1 MSVALLPRAVELL
14 SPAGDRDCL
23 EAALEAGADAVYFGL
38 REGYNARS
46 RAENFLRAEL
56 PQLMQ
61 RIHERAR
68 RGYLTLNTLVFD
80 REWDELTELVD
91 AAADAGVDAVIVQD
105 LGLAAWVFARYPK
118 LPIHAS
124 TQMTVSD
131 RDALALVTE
140 LGVRRVVLP
149 RELSLP
155 LLAELRA
162 ATDCALEVF
171 VHGAMCVGVSGQCRV
186 SETVQERSANRG
198 QCAQPCR
205 LPYTLLVDGLPTRT
219 EGTHLL
225 SPKDLDASSLV
236 GELLAIGIDA
246 FKIEGRQ
253 KSPEYVRAATHL
265 YRTALDAALS
275 GSSRGLEREKTFV
288 HQIFSRGQS
297 LGFLTGSRHNSL
309 VEPRSCD
316 HIGLRLGEYRS
327 TVYEGPR
334 TWLELK
340 TELELAL
347 GDGIVVGPT
356 STGYEAGGRVWGML
370 LEGKPVKAAPP
381 GERVLVW
388 LGPESDPNGLVAG
401 TEVRRTSC
409 PHIER
414 ELFAATTGTRPRLEV
429 AATLTG
435 RLGEEP
441 RLRLVTASGSA
452 VEVVVPSILEPAR
465 EHGLNEALVA
475 DKLGRLG
482 DTPYRL
488 GQVTLEIPTGT
499 TLATS
504 ALNQAR
510 REAVRRLLAEYHPS
524 YPRSLERPIVA
535 PPRRSAPPFGL
546 FATCLT
552 EEQARSALAAGADGV
567 YLDMRTVEQQL
578 SLLLRLRAEGHRGL
592 GVTTPHFSSSGEA
605 RVEERLLAAQPEL
618 VLVRSLGS
626 LARLQRAVPS
636 ATLVGDVSLNVTN
649 RRTVELLLGLGLDA
663 LTLAPEQREL
673 VLDAALSQRVERVVY
688 GHPFV
693 MVTAHCLFAA
703 HLSHADHCGT
713 CSRPCEV
720 HDLMLKDPQGRRLFV
735 RPEGAGKNLLFG
747 ELVEREPRL
756 WRGHGRLRVEFF
768 DEGAD
773 TVQAQIVATRQK
785 FEGEA
790 ITARP

>member
-1 MSVALLPRAVELL
+1 MSVAFPSRAVELL
-14 SPAGDRDCL
+14 SPAGDRACL

-46 RAENFLRAEL
+46 RAENFSRVEL
-56 PQLMQ
+56 SSVMQ

-80 REWDELTELVD
+80 AEWDELTELLD

-105 LGLAAWVFARYPK
+105 LGLARAVAARYRS

-131 RDALALVTE
+131 PDALALVAE

-149 RELSLP
+149 RELSLTE
-155 LLAELRA
+155 LAELRA

-186 SETVQERSANRG
+186 SESVSERSANRG

-265 YRTALDAALS
+265 YRTALDAALA
-275 GSSRGLEREKTFV
+275 GCPRDLEREKTFV
-288 HQIFSRGQS
+288 HQIFSRGKS
-297 LGFLTGSRHNSL
+297 LGFLSGSQHSSL
-309 VEPRSCD
+309 VEARSCD

-334 TWLELK
+334 TWLVLK

-356 STGYEAGGRVWGML
+356 SAGHEAGGRIWGML
-370 LEGKPVKAAPP
+370 LEGKPVKSAPP
-381 GERVLVW
+381 VERVLVW

-401 TEVRRTSC
+401 SEVRRTSC
-409 PHIER
+409 PGIER
-414 ELFAATTGTRPRLEV
+414 ELFAATTGTRPRLLV

-435 RLGEEP
+435 QLGEEP
-441 RLRLVTASGSA
+441 RLRLVTASGHA
-452 VEVVVPSILEPAR
+452 VEVVVPSVLLPAR

-488 GQVTLEIPTGT
+488 GQVNLELPPGT

-510 REAVRRLLAEYHPS
+510 REAVRLLLAEYHPS
-524 YPRSLERPIVA
+524 HQRSPEA
-535 PPRRSAPPFGL
+535 PKVLSPRRSPPPCGI
-546 FATCLT
+546 FATCAT
-552 EEQARSALAAGADGV
+552 EAQARAALEAGAHGV
-567 YLDMRTVEQQL
+567 YLDLRALDQRLQL
-578 SLLLRLRAEGHRGL
+578 LAALRAEGHEGL
-592 GVTTPHFSSSGEA
+592 GVTTPHFATPAEVGI
-605 RVEERLLAAQPEL
+605 EERLLAAQPEL

-626 LARLQRAVPS
+626 LARLRRAAPS
-636 ATLVGDVSLNVTN
+636 ATLVGDVPLNVTN
-649 RRTVELLLGLGLDA
+649 RHTAELVLGLGLDA
-663 LTLAPEQREL
+663 FTLAPEQREL
-673 VLDAALSQRVERVVY
+673 ALEPGLSARVERVIY

-703 HLSHADHCGT
+703 HLSHADHCGK
-713 CSRPCEV
+713 CSRPCED
-720 HDLMLKDPQGRRLFV
+720 HDLMLKDPKGRRLFV
-735 RPEGAGKNLLFG
+735 RPENAGKNLLYG
-747 ELVEREPRL
+747 ELVERA
-756 WRGHGRLRVEFF
+756 WRPVQGGARWRVDFL

-773 TVQAQIVATRQK
+773 AVRHRISALRK
-785 FEGEA
+785 LLDEG
-790 ITARP
+790 ARA

>member
-1 MSVALLPRAVELL
+1 MSVAFPSRAVELL
-14 SPAGDRDCL
+14 SPAGDRECL

-38 REGYNARS
+38 REGYNARA
-46 RAENFLRAEL
+46 RAENFSRAEL
-56 PQLMQ
+56 SSVMQ

-80 REWDELTELVD
+80 AEWDELTELLD

-105 LGLAAWVFARYPK
+105 LGLARLVAERYRA

-131 RDALALVTE
+131 PDALALVAE

-149 RELSLP
+149 RELSLTE
-155 LLAELRA
+155 LAKLRA

-186 SETVQERSANRG
+186 SESVSERSANRG

-236 GELLAIGIDA
+236 GELLSIGIDA

-265 YRTALDAALS
+265 YRTALDAALA
-275 GSSRGLEREKTFV
+275 GRPRDLEREKTFV
-288 HQIFSRGQS
+288 HQIFSRGTS
-297 LGFLTGSRHNSL
+297 LGFFSGSQHSSL
-309 VEPRSCD
+309 VEARSCD

-327 TVYEGPR
+327 TVYEGSR
-334 TWLELK
+334 TWLVLK

-356 STGYEAGGRVWGML
+356 SAGHEAGGRIWGML
-370 LEGKPVKAAPP
+370 LDGKPVKSTLPV
-381 GERVLVW
+381 ERVLVW

-409 PHIER
+409 PGIER
-414 ELFAATTGTRPRLEV
+414 ELFAATTGTRPRLPV

-435 RLGEEP
+435 QLGEEP
-441 RLRLVTASGSA
+441 RLRLVTANGRTA
-452 VEVVVPSILEPAR
+452 EVVVQSVLMPAR
-465 EHGLNEALVA
+465 EHGLNEALVS

-488 GQVTLEIPTGT
+488 GQVTLELPPGT

-510 REAVRRLLAEYHPS
+510 REAVRLLLAEYHPS
-524 YPRSLERPIVA
+524 YQRSSEVPKVPA
-535 PPRRSAPPFGL
+535 PRRAPPPFGL
-546 FATCLT
+546 FATTTT
-552 EEQARSALAAGADGV
+552 EAQARAALEAGADGV
-567 YLDMRTVEQQL
+567 YLDLR
-578 SLLLRLRAEGHRGL
+578 SLERKLELLAALRADGYRGL
-592 GVTTPHFSSSGEA
+592 GVTTAHFSTPSEV

-626 LARLQRAVPS
+626 LARLRRAAPS
-636 ATLVGDVSLNVTN
+636 ATLVGDVPLNVAN
-649 RRTVELLLGLGLDA
+649 RHTAELLIGLGLDA

-673 VLDAALSQRVERVVY
+673 ALEPELSARVERVVY

-703 HLSHADHCGT
+703 HLSHADHCAQ

-720 HDLMLKDPQGRRLFV
+720 HDLMLKDPKGRRLFV
-735 RPEGAGKNLLFG
+735 RPENAGKNLLYG
-747 ELVEREPRL
+747 ELVERTGLPTQGSVR
-756 WRGHGRLRVEFF
+756 WRVDFL

-773 TVQAQIVATRQK
+773 AVRHR
-785 FEGEA
+785 
-790 ITARP
+790 ITALRELLDEGADA